1 MRRHVTL
8 AAVVCAVL
16 LASWALV
23 GCAQDDAGA
32 TSGTSGQPPTAAT
45 SGSSGQSG
53 PGAYAAKEF
62 VDLVTSKAVSW
73 ASDARPYKMESG
85 RPGQDP
91 SIAEGVS
98 GLWRVWFASAS
109 KKQMSVFYLQDGQP
123 AMYPEGGGGGFS
135 YETPG
140 LSDVWKI
147 DSVDAVRI
155 AKETG
160 IAEVKS
166 MSLYDTR
173 AEFVT
178 KAREVPE
185 SCAAYWDVYGP
196 GADGLDTHVYVDA
209 ATGAVYK

>member
-8 AAVVCAVL
+8 AEVACAVL
-16 LASWALV
+16 LLASVLT
-23 GCAQDDAGA
+23 GCAQN
-32 TSGTSGQPPTAAT
+32 GTGGGTGDSGQPPAPTAG
-45 SGSSGQSG
+45 GSSPQAEAG
-53 PGAYAAKEF
+53 PYTAKEF
-62 VDLVTSKAVSW
+62 VDLVTPKAVSW

-98 GLWRVWFASAS
+98 ALWRVWFASAS

-155 AKETG
+155 AKESG

-185 SCAAYWDVYGP
+185 SCAVYWDIYGS

-209 ATGAVYK
+209 STGAVYK